1 MPMTTY
7 LERAT
12 LIGVGIFVGLALG
25 RTPFEAAAIPVYVV
39 AVSLII
45 AARWAVDR
53 WRGRRPQ
60 QA

>member
-12 LIGVGIFVGLALG
+12 LIGVGIVVGLALG
-25 RTPFEAAAIPVYVV
+25 RTPFETAAIPIYVV
-39 AVSLII
+39 AVTLIL

-53 WRGRRPQ
+53 RR
-60 QA
+60 ARSRHA